1 MNKDGHCRD
10 GIKENAKTEVPARL
24 VQVVWAGTSCVIR
37 MHEMNMNVFL
47 MRRAGGVPSRRQ
59 ASLAGVLILI
69 SPFREKSRQ
78 CSRCSQGGRTDV
90 GQVIGQFVLAILESL
105 AELFCFFTGK
115 WLLLLITGGRVVPM
129 PPTTPRSWSLSPFK
143 RLPTGQLG
151 VDSQF
156 VALIALVFWILVGIG
171 LHLLF
176 R

>member
-1 MNKDGHCRD
+1 M
-10 GIKENAKTEVPARL
+10 
-24 VQVVWAGTSCVIR
+24 
-37 MHEMNMNVFL
+37 
-47 MRRAGGVPSRRQ
+47 
-59 ASLAGVLILI
+59 
-69 SPFREKSRQ
+69 
-78 CSRCSQGGRTDV
+78 
-90 GQVIGQFVLAILESL
+90 GQVIGQFFLAILESL

-115 WLLLLITGGRVVPM
+115 WLLRLIAGGRVVPM

-143 RLPTGQLG
+143 RLPTGQIG